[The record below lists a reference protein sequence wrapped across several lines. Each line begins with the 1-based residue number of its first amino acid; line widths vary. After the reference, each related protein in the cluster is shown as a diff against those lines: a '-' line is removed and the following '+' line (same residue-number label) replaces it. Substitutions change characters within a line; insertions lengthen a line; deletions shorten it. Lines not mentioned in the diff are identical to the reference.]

1 MVPPGGPPG
10 GSSGG
15 SQQDLQG
22 PNLSEIQ
29 DLQKALIEEIKQL
42 KRSVKYC
49 KQLEEVAV
57 GSVRGLREEVSDM
70 RALCREE
77 LAERRRFLREN
88 LREYYSS
95 EGRNDTQGSRV
106 YPQLPSNNDTDDQR
120 TNYMRE
126 FFSSLVDP
134 GVPREVFY
142 RLDEN
147 TSESSASCDSGNMS
161 INQD

>member
-1 MVPPGGPPG
+1 MG
-10 GSSGG
+10 
-15 SQQDLQG
+15 
-22 PNLSEIQ
+22 
-29 DLQKALIEEIKQL
+29 A
-42 KRSVKYC
+42 
-49 KQLEEVAV
+49 
-57 GSVRGLREEVSDM
+57 VRGLRDEVADM

-77 LAERRRFLREN
+77 LAERRGTMGFLREN
-88 LREYYSS
+88 YTS
-95 EGRNDTQGSRV
+95 EGRNCTQDSRV

-147 TSESSASCDSGNMS
+147 TSESCDSGNMS